1 MVTMTA
7 SMRTVPVLNPIVL
20 RGTSSTSLIIICMFK
35 IEQGFSR
42 LLRTCGI
49 TGRRN
54 SWSNFKE
61 HLGYDSAAL
70 GPSTAVTVYCK
81 GFYFTDSMHTTYWND
96 KLTDDEM
103 HIICGSY
110 HWDAGKKK
118 VHYTS
123 VHLLLIL
130 LQAMALRCWKFLG
143 GRLQCIGITT
153 TPMASIWET
162 GLSGMKFGTKDEWRI
177 YCWAIKL
184 VFRTRKVTGGLNWK
198 GQRHGEKLWSMSR
211 ANQRLSFER
220 LWSIDTYILFIFGEF
235 VICDI
240 T

>member
-1 MVTMTA
+1 MNPSNLRDELSCSWTIALTTPFDTLFVYRLMIEKEISAMSLVEVLVDEGIRFLTLQPLMVTMTA

-110 HWDAGKKK
+110 H
-118 VHYTS
+118 
-123 VHLLLIL
+123 
-130 LQAMALRCWKFLG
+130 
-143 GRLQCIGITT
+143 
-153 TPMASIWET
+153 
-162 GLSGMKFGTKDEWRI
+162 
-177 YCWAIKL
+177 
-184 VFRTRKVTGGLNWK
+184 
-198 GQRHGEKLWSMSR
+198 
-211 ANQRLSFER
+211 
-220 LWSIDTYILFIFGEF
+220 
-235 VICDI
+235 
-240 T
+240 